1 MSDKKEKKVLLTYL
15 THLPPW
21 TCVAAFLLSDW
32 MGCLNCKMM
41 FCLKA
46 FFWPSEIARNTDVC
60 DTVLVIKLFPGIQDS
75 GQWNQGT
82 KQPAVWCLYLL
93 MLITVRTSLESL
105 SLTLGW
111 ERSRTLLA
119 VFLWSAVT
127 LSARWCKRDQDL
139 GFPVWTAC
147 YRWLGS
153 RERDAVFKFMKKIRQ
168 ILKLLGNMPLASK
181 IWNCLKSK
189 EKPELI
195 FFPPRKTQETCLNIS
210 IFVSRVLM

>member
-1 MSDKKEKKVLLTYL
+1 MLLTYL
-15 THLPPW
+15 THLPPC
-21 TCVAAFLLSDW
+21 TRVAAFLLSDW

-41 FCLKA
+41 FRLKA

-82 KQPAVWCLYLL
+82 KQPTVWCLYLL

-111 ERSRTLLA
+111 ERSRALLA

-127 LSARWCKRDQDL
+127 LGARWCKRDL
-139 GFPVWTAC
+139 GFQHELLQWQ
-147 YRWLGS
+147 GS
-153 RERDAVFKFMKKIRQ
+153 RERDAVFKFMKKLRLIF
-168 ILKLLGNMPLASK
+168 KLLGNMLLATK
-181 IWNCLKSK
+181 IWSCLKS
-189 EKPELI
+189 
-195 FFPPRKTQETCLNIS
+195 
-210 IFVSRVLM
+210 